1 MFPNSL
7 LDQGTTLLTASR
19 RLAHSLR
26 LGYAQ
31 HAQESGAS
39 VWRTPRVLPWS
50 AWLRQQ
56 WLENR
61 AASLPQADQQRW
73 PSRLLSPAQSRVLWD
88 EIVTSSPSAE
98 ELLNP
103 AHAARAAAR
112 SWQRL
117 HDYLIPLDQLTSA
130 ASIEAQ
136 TLHGWAEAFM
146 RHCEKLDAI
155 DDARLADWAFHA
167 RLIPQERLAF
177 AGFDVIT
184 PAMRRLVDLWREAG
198 KLEEPALAMS
208 SATRISVVAAPDA
221 DAEIEI
227 AARWS
232 RAQLELGV
240 TRIGIVIAD
249 LQQRRNAVRRIF
261 EDVFAPG
268 SRALGVPAASLPVV
282 IAAPEPLAAYPLVDA
297 AALCLQLATAGTA
310 GVGARSTLAGRIL
323 RSAFIAGGETE
334 RDARAQADFRLRDE
348 QRDQWDWFE
357 LERWAG
363 ITGCPQL
370 QLAARAVSTMLRAGM
385 PKASPSVWAERF
397 HRLLRAAGWPGER
410 TLSSM
415 EHQTLIKFQAA
426 LADFGALDAVLG
438 ALTFSHALARL
449 REILQDTPFE
459 PEAEAAPI
467 TVIDA
472 VTVAGMRFDAIWVT
486 GLDATRLP
494 PPASPDP
501 LIPLALQ
508 RRAAIPEATPEGTFH
523 LASLQLQRL
532 IASTDELLLS
542 WPERDGDAQLQPSP
556 LLADW
561 TSRRPEDIAQA
572 PTRTWRQTLFDA
584 RPALLTTPDE
594 YAPGLAA
601 ERTSGGA
608 MILEL
613 QSRCPFRAQAEL
625 RLHARQMPQ
634 VSLGIEPRDRG
645 TLLHRVLAGIW
656 SELKGQRALLETDD
670 AALGERIRAIAI
682 RHAAQMLRPA
692 TPSRGR
698 LAALEI
704 DSVVHQILALMA
716 IERTRAPFI
725 VRMAEQGERFEI
737 GGLQIKLQP
746 DRVDEL
752 RDGGQLLLDY
762 KLGDSHTQRQ
772 WLDAWPGRPR
782 RPQLPLYALAHADAA
797 SGLAFVVLAPRTVEF
812 RGWSRDPNVATGVL
826 AYPPRK
832 PRANEPPDWN
842 ALMRHWQAVLTRL
855 AGDFVAGSARV
866 DPLPQ
871 ECQMCHLSTFCRVHE
886 LGRSDGGDVSDG
898 GDE

>member
-1 MFPNSL
+1 MYLNTL
-7 LDQGTTLLTASR
+7 LDQGITLLTASR

-26 LGYAQ
+26 LDYAQ
-31 HAQESGAS
+31 HAQGNGAR

-61 AASLPQADQQRW
+61 ATLPPQAEQQ
-73 PSRLLSPAQSRVLWD
+73 PSRLLNPAQSRVLWD
-88 EIVTSSPSAE
+88 EIVGSSTAAE
-98 ELLNP
+98 GLLNP
-103 AHAARAAAR
+103 SSAARAAAR

-117 HDYLIPLDQLTSA
+117 HDYLIPIDQLTGA

-136 TLHGWAEAFM
+136 TLHDWIEAFTH
-146 RHCEKLDAI
+146 RCEILDAI

-177 AGFDVIT
+177 AGFDLIT

-198 KLEEPALAMS
+198 KIEEPAPATKA
-208 SATRISVVAAPDA
+208 ATRISVVAAPDA

-240 TRIGIVIAD
+240 SRIGIVIAD

-268 SRALGVPAASLPVV
+268 SRAPAAPAASLPVV
-282 IAAPEPLAAYPLVDA
+282 IAAPEPLAAWPLVDA
-297 AALCLQLATAGTA
+297 AALCLQLAMVGT
-310 GVGARSTLAGRIL
+310 GGGARSTVAGRIL

-348 QRDQWDWFE
+348 QRDRWDWFE

-370 QLAARAVSTMLRAGM
+370 QLAAREVSAVLRGGL
-385 PKASPSVWAERF
+385 PKASPSTWAERF

-410 TLSSM
+410 TLSSI

-426 LADFGALDAVLG
+426 LAEFGALDAVLG
-438 ALTFSHALARL
+438 ALTFPHALARL
-449 REILQDTPFE
+449 KEILQDTPFE

-472 VTVAGMRFDAIWVT
+472 VTVAGMRFDAVWVA

-501 LIPLALQ
+501 LIPLTLQ
-508 RRAAIPEATPEGTFH
+508 RNAAIPEATPEGTFN
-523 LASLQLQRL
+523 LANLQLQRL
-532 IASTDELLLS
+532 IASTGELVLS

-561 TSRRPEDIAQA
+561 PALRPQDMAQA
-572 PTRTWRQTLFDA
+572 STRSLRQTLFDA
-584 RPALLTTPDE
+584 RPTLLTTLDE
-594 YAPGLAA
+594 YAPALAA

-613 QSRCPFRAQAEL
+613 QSRCPFRSQAEL
-625 RLHARQMPQ
+625 RLHAKQMQQ

-656 SELKGQRALLETDD
+656 SELKGQRALLATDD
-670 AALGERIRAIAI
+670 ATLGERIRAIAT

-698 LAALEI
+698 LTALEI
-704 DSVVHQILALMA
+704 DSVVHQVLVLMA
-716 IERTRAPFI
+716 IERTRAPFV
-725 VRMAEQGERFEI
+725 VRMAEQDERFEI
-737 GGLQIKLQP
+737 GGLQIRLQP

-752 RDGGQLLLDY
+752 SDGGQLLLDY

-782 RPQLPLYALAHADAA
+782 RPQLPLYALAHAKAV

-812 RGWSRDPNVATGVL
+812 RGWSRDPSVAPGIL

-832 PRANEPPDWN
+832 PRVNEPPDWN
-842 ALMRHWQAVLTRL
+842 ALMQHWQSVLAQL
-855 AGDFVAGSARV
+855 AGDYLAGSSRV

-886 LGRSDGGDVSDG
+886 RGRGDGDDVSDG